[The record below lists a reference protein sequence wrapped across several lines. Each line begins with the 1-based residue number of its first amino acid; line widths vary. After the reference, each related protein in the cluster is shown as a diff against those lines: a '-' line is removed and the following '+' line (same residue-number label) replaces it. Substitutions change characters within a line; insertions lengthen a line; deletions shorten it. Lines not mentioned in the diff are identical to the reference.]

1 MIKILLIENDEA
13 CAYTTQGGLELI
25 GVYDVVL
32 AKNGEEG
39 WLLYTQEN
47 PDVIV
52 TDIDMPLMNGF
63 ELVKKIRA
71 IDSSVIIIMET
82 GKTSPKD
89 VVDSFNMGVDD
100 YIKKPFV
107 ADELHVRIQS
117 ILKKTEKLSSKSINF
132 STILSI
138 GNYQLDVSEKTL
150 ELRRQK
156 FKLTAREADLLKFL
170 HDNKNTLISKEKI
183 LTSFWDNTDN
193 FASRSLDVFIS
204 KLRKYLSKD
213 PNIKITT
220 IRGEGIIMEV

>member
-1 MIKILLIENDEA
+1 
-13 CAYTTQGGLELI
+13 
-25 GVYDVVL
+25 
-32 AKNGEEG
+32 
-39 WLLYTQEN
+39 
-47 PDVIV
+47 
-52 TDIDMPLMNGF
+52 
-63 ELVKKIRA
+63 
-71 IDSSVIIIMET
+71 MET